1 MARPFKVAHSS
12 DPSGSAA
19 MIKTVVG
26 YSSLLKKRYWQAFL
40 SILASIFIVW
50 HALAIIIGPAPGSYL
65 MSKVYPIFKPYLV
78 ALHLNNEWGFFA
90 PDPAKGTLLR
100 YSVTDENGVEHVFK
114 LTENLRRR
122 DHTFLRYTSLYLT
135 IGRNNE
141 AFVASAKNYLCRQH
155 ADLNPRQL
163 QFFMG
168 HQLSI
173 TPDEIIEG
181 HRALDDQHMQIEYLN
196 AIDCEPKS

>member
-1 MARPFKVAHSS
+1 
-12 DPSGSAA
+12 
-19 MIKTVVG
+19 MIKTVIRH
-26 YSSLLKKRYWQAFL
+26 SSLLKKKYWQVFL

-50 HALAIIIGPAPGSYL
+50 HAFAIIIGPAPGSYV

-100 YSVTDENGVEHVFK
+100 YSVTDSNGVEHVFK

-135 IGRNNE
+135 VGRNNE
-141 AFVASAKNYLCRQH
+141 AFVLSAKDYLCRQH
-155 ADLNPRQL
+155 ADLNPQQL

-196 AIDCEPKS
+196 AINCEPEQ

>member
-1 MARPFKVAHSS
+1 
-12 DPSGSAA
+12 